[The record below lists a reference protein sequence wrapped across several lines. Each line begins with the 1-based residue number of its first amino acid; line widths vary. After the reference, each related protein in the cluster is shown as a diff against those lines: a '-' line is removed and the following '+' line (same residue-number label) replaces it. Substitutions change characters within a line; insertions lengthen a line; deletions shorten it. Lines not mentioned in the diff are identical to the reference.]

1 MMQNICPCC
10 VPPVALGLLVT
21 GAAVVSGL
29 RAGFP
34 AKGRASR
41 CLGVVAWLIAA
52 LLAAL
57 ALALTVLANHAGWR
71 GAAFAGLCARMTQ
84 SGDMDGHR
92 CETLGLSELSGDVI
106 EFGPGPGTNFRC
118 WSAAGVASWTGVEPN
133 AHFAASQAAEAAARN
148 LTFPRRAVWLKG
160 EQVDVPPASF
170 DAAVLTHVLCSV
182 DSPAAVLASA
192 SRALRPGGKI
202 FVLEHV
208 IAPAE
213 RPLLGLVQRAV
224 APLLYIVG
232 NGCQFRRTQDDLAR
246 AAEAGQYAPFSIEEF
261 EAPVPLVFLKP
272 HIMARS
278 TKPSDA

>member
-1 MMQNICPCC
+1 M
-10 VPPVALGLLVT
+10 
-21 GAAVVSGL
+21 
-29 RAGFP
+29 
-34 AKGRASR
+34 
-41 CLGVVAWLIAA
+41 
-52 LLAAL
+52 
-57 ALALTVLANHAGWR
+57 
-71 GAAFAGLCARMTQ
+71 
-84 SGDMDGHR
+84 
-92 CETLGLSELSGDVI
+92 
-106 EFGPGPGTNFRC
+106 
-118 WSAAGVASWTGVEPN
+118 
-133 AHFAASQAAEAAARN
+133 
-148 LTFPRRAVWLKG
+148 
-160 EQVDVPPASF
+160 PPASF

-208 IAPAE
+208 IARREAA
-213 RPLLGLVQRAV
+213 LGLVQRAV